1 MGNVTTWDFI
11 VRLLYVLGGLGIFLF
26 GMRVMSEGIQ
36 KVAGEGMR
44 RIMATMT
51 QNRFFGLMTGLLVTC
66 LVQSSSATT
75 VMVVSFVNAQ
85 LLTLIES
92 IGVIM
97 GANLGTTLTGW
108 IIATIGKFSLSK
120 IALPIIGIGL
130 PLVFSSKPKFKHSG
144 EFLVGFGLLFFG
156 LSELKNA
163 VPDVKSLLK
172 SPDPADQEL
181 VLSIQGFI
189 EQLNSYGFGSVLIF
203 LVIGVFL
210 TILVQS
216 SSAAMGITIIVAI
229 NGWID
234 FEIAAAIVMGENI
247 GTTVTAWLASI
258 GANIN
263 AKRAARAHFIFNI
276 AGVCWMLVLF
286 YPFIAMVDYIMPGPI
301 GGHNPEKIT
310 AAEATAH
317 LRESGF
323 KGNPSK
329 DDLNKARKE
338 IVNVNIP
345 EAEAIAH
352 LKESGFDKDP
362 SEDDLKKARKEIV
375 DTNIPLH
382 LSLFHTL
389 FNLTN
394 IALLIGFTPHLG
406 RLVERLV
413 KPTSETEGDPPPG
426 SLAALHYEG
435 SGVLP
440 KTGELN
446 LALVEAEIDRLAAVA
461 RYMFEGF
468 VEIFEHPEEDKG
480 KLIKELIALEDKCD
494 ELAFDITQTLI
505 HCTTESLAG
514 ERALRVTSLLRV
526 TAELE
531 DIGDCC
537 HRLVQLAHRKYRKN
551 RTLPEETKREIKVFS
566 EQIIDF
572 MELYQTHLKDKSVL
586 PELEVAEG
594 IEDRIDASR
603 KMLRKNAV
611 KRMKEAVNVK
621 AEMIYVDILNEME
634 RIGNDSLN
642 IVHALN
648 HVV

>member
-1 MGNVTTWDFI
+1 MSNINTWDFI
-11 VRLLYVLGGLGIFLF
+11 LGLLYVLGGLGIFLF

-36 KVAGEGMR
+36 KVAGDGMR

-85 LLTLIES
+85 LLTLMES

-108 IIATIGKFSLSK
+108 IIATVGKFSLSK

-130 PLVFSSKPKFKHSG
+130 PLVFASKSKIKNLG
-144 EFLVGFGLLFFG
+144 EVLVGFGLLFFG
-156 LSELKNA
+156 LSELKDA
-163 VPDVKSLLK
+163 VPDVKTLLK
-172 SPDPADQEL
+172 STEPADLAL
-181 VLSIQGFI
+181 VQDIQVTV
-189 EQLNSYGFGSVLIF
+189 EQLNSHGYGSVLIF
-203 LVIGVFL
+203 LFIGILL

-216 SSAAMGITIIVAI
+216 SSAAMGITIILAI
-229 NGWID
+229 NGWIN
-234 FEIAAAIVMGENI
+234 FEIAAAIVLGENI
-247 GTTVTAWLASI
+247 GTTVTAWLAAL
-258 GANIN
+258 GASIN
-263 AKRAARAHFIFNI
+263 AKRAARAHFIFNV
-276 AGVCWMLVLF
+276 AGVCWMLALF
-286 YPFIAMVDYIMPGPI
+286 YPSMSLVDNIMPGAI
-301 GGHNPEKIT
+301 KVDNVT
-310 AAEATAH
+310 QAEIDNYKSNQVA
-317 LRESGF
+317 SGQSVELDEG
-323 KGNPSK
+323 KVR
-329 DDLNKARKE
+329 KA
-338 IVNVNIP
+338 
-345 EAEAIAH
+345 
-352 LKESGFDKDP
+352 
-362 SEDDLKKARKEIV
+362 IV

-382 LSLFHTL
+382 LALFHTI

-394 IALLIGFTPHLG
+394 IALLIGFTPQLG
-406 RLVERLV
+406 KLAERLV
-413 KPTSETEGDPPPG
+413 KPEADSEGQPPPG

-435 SGVLP
+435 SGILP

-505 HCTTESLAG
+505 QCTTESLAG

-537 HRLVQLAHRKYRKN
+537 HRLVQLAHRKYRKQ
-551 RTLPEETKREIKVFS
+551 RILPEETKREIKVFS

-586 PELEVAEG
+586 PEMAVAEG

-603 KMLRKNAV
+603 KMLRKSAV
-611 KRMKEAVNVK
+611 KRMKETVNVK
-621 AEMIYVDILNEME
+621 AEMIYIDILNEME
-634 RIGNDSLN
+634 RIGNDALN

>member
-1 MGNVTTWDFI
+1 MANVSTWEFI
-11 VRLLYVLGGLGIFLF
+11 VGFLYILGGLGIFLF

-51 QNRFFGLMTGLLVTC
+51 QNRFFGLATGLLVTC

-85 LLTLIES
+85 LLTLVES

-130 PLVFSSKPKFKHSG
+130 PFVFMSKPKFKHTG

-172 SPDPADQEL
+172 SSDPGDQLL
-181 VLSIQGFI
+181 VQDIQGFI
-189 EQLNSYGFGSVLIF
+189 EQLNSYGFGSVIIF
-203 LVIGVFL
+203 LIIGVFL

-229 NGWID
+229 NGWIN
-234 FEIAAAIVMGENI
+234 FEIAAAIVLGENI
-247 GTTVTAWLASI
+247 GTTVTAWLASL

-276 AGVCWMLVLF
+276 AGVCWMLLLF
-286 YPFIAMVDYIMPGPI
+286 YPFIGMLDQIMPGAI
-301 GGHNPEKIT
+301 YTEDVT
-310 AAEATAH
+310 QVEAIAYLEDNNFAGEPT
-317 LRESGF
+317 ES
-323 KGNPSK
+323 
-329 DDLNKARKE
+329 DLTKARK
-338 IVNVNIP
+338 
-345 EAEAIAH
+345 A
-352 LKESGFDKDP
+352 
-362 SEDDLKKARKEIV
+362 IV
-375 DTNIPLH
+375 DRNIPLH

-389 FNLTN
+389 FNLAN
-394 IALLIGFTPHLG
+394 IALLIGFAPHLS

-413 KPTSETEGDPPPG
+413 KPKSHDGTALKPG
-426 SLAALHYEG
+426 SLASLHYEG

-446 LALVEAEIDRLAAVA
+446 LALVEAEIDRLAAIT

-468 VEIFEHPEEDKG
+468 VEVFESPDADKSD
-480 KLIKELIALEDKCD
+480 LIKELKELEGKCD
-494 ELAFDITQTLI
+494 DLAFEITQTLI
-505 HCTTESLAG
+505 YCTTESLAG

-526 TAELE
+526 TGELE

-551 RTLPEETKREIKVFS
+551 RVLPQETLREIKVFS
-566 EQIIDF
+566 EQILDF
-572 MELYQTHLKDKSVL
+572 MELYQTHLKDGSV
-586 PELEVAEG
+586 PDIQKAEM

-603 KMLRKNAV
+603 KSLRK
-611 KRMKEAVNVK
+611 MQ
-621 AEMIYVDILNEME
+621 LNGC
-634 RIGNDSLN
+634 RIKKT
-642 IVHALN
+642 
-648 HVV
+648 

>member
-1 MGNVTTWDFI
+1 MANVSTWEFI
-11 VRLLYVLGGLGIFLF
+11 VGFLYILGGLGIFLF

-44 RIMATMT
+44 KIMATMT
-51 QNRFFGLMTGLLVTC
+51 QNRFFGLGTGLLITC

-120 IALPIIGIGL
+120 IALPIIGLGL
-130 PLVFSSKPKFKHSG
+130 PLVFMSQPKFKHTG

-172 SPDPADQEL
+172 SSDPGDQL
-181 VLSIQGFI
+181 MVQDIQGFI
-189 EQLNSYGFGSVLIF
+189 EQLNSYGFGSVIIF
-203 LVIGVFL
+203 LIIGVFL

-229 NGWID
+229 NGWIN
-234 FEIAAAIVMGENI
+234 FEIAAAIVLGENI
-247 GTTVTAWLASI
+247 GTTVTAWLASL
-258 GANIN
+258 GASIN

-276 AGVCWMLVLF
+276 AGVCWMLLLF
-286 YPFIAMVDYIMPGPI
+286 YPFIDMLDQIMPGAI
-301 GGHNPEKIT
+301 YMEDVTQMEAIT
-310 AAEATAH
+310 YLSEND
-317 LRESGF
+317 F
-323 KGNPSK
+323 KG
-329 DDLNKARKE
+329 E
-338 IVNVNIP
+338 
-345 EAEAIAH
+345 
-352 LKESGFDKDP
+352 P
-362 SEDDLKKARKEIV
+362 SEDDLAKARKAIV
-375 DTNIPLH
+375 DKNIPLH

-389 FNLTN
+389 FNLAN

-413 KPTSETEGDPPPG
+413 KPKTHDGNAPKPG

-446 LALVEAEIDRLAAVA
+446 LALVEAEINRLAAIT

-468 VEIFEHPEEDKG
+468 VEVFESPDSDKSN
-480 KLIKELIALEDKCD
+480 LIKELKELEEKCD
-494 ELAFDITQTLI
+494 KLTFEITQTLI
-505 HCTTESLAG
+505 YCTTESLAG

-526 TAELE
+526 AGELE

-551 RTLPEETKREIKVFS
+551 RVLPQETLREIKVFS
-566 EQIIDF
+566 EQILDF
-572 MELYQTHLKDKSVL
+572 MELYQTHLKDGSIPDIKKA
-586 PELEVAEG
+586 EL
-594 IEDRIDASR
+594 IENRIDASR
-603 KMLRKNAV
+603 KSLRKNAV
-611 KRMKEAVNVK
+611 KRMQDNENLK
-621 AEMIYVDILNEME
+621 AEMIYIDILNEME
-634 RIGNDSLN
+634 SIGNDALN
-642 IVHALN
+642 VVQALN

>member
-1 MGNVTTWDFI
+1 MANVSTWEFI
-11 VRLLYVLGGLGIFLF
+11 VGFLYILGGLGIFLF

-44 RIMATMT
+44 KIMATMT
-51 QNRFFGLMTGLLVTC
+51 QNRFFGLGTGLLITC

-120 IALPIIGIGL
+120 IALPIIGLGL
-130 PLVFSSKPKFKHSG
+130 PLVFMSQPKFKHTG

-172 SPDPADQEL
+172 SSDPGDQLL
-181 VLSIQGFI
+181 VQDIQGFI
-189 EQLNSYGFGSVLIF
+189 EQLNSYGFGSVIIF
-203 LVIGVFL
+203 LIIGVFL

-229 NGWID
+229 NGWIN
-234 FEIAAAIVMGENI
+234 FEIAAAIVLGENI
-247 GTTVTAWLASI
+247 GTTVTAWLASL

-276 AGVCWMLVLF
+276 AGVCWMLLLF
-286 YPFIAMVDYIMPGPI
+286 YPFIDMLDQIMPGAI
-301 GGHNPEKIT
+301 YMEDVTQTEAIT
-310 AAEATAH
+310 YLSEND
-317 LRESGF
+317 F
-323 KGNPSK
+323 KG
-329 DDLNKARKE
+329 E
-338 IVNVNIP
+338 
-345 EAEAIAH
+345 
-352 LKESGFDKDP
+352 P
-362 SEDDLKKARKEIV
+362 SEDDLAKARKAIV
-375 DTNIPLH
+375 DKNIPLH

-389 FNLTN
+389 FNLAN

-413 KPTSETEGDPPPG
+413 KPKTHDGNAPKPG

-446 LALVEAEIDRLAAVA
+446 LALVEAEINRLAAIT

-468 VEIFEHPEEDKG
+468 VEVFESPDSDKSN
-480 KLIKELIALEDKCD
+480 LIKELKELEEKCD
-494 ELAFDITQTLI
+494 KLTFEITQTLI
-505 HCTTESLAG
+505 YCTTESLAG

-526 TAELE
+526 AGELE

-551 RTLPEETKREIKVFS
+551 RVLPQETLREIKVFS
-566 EQIIDF
+566 EQILDF
-572 MELYQTHLKDKSVL
+572 MELYQTHLKDGSIPDIKKA
-586 PELEVAEG
+586 EL
-594 IEDRIDASR
+594 IENRIDASR
-603 KMLRKNAV
+603 KSLRKNAV
-611 KRMKEAVNVK
+611 KRMQDNENLK
-621 AEMIYVDILNEME
+621 AEMIYIDILNEME
-634 RIGNDSLN
+634 SIGNDALN
-642 IVHALN
+642 VVQALN

>member
-1 MGNVTTWDFI
+1 MANVTTWEFI
-11 VRLLYVLGGLGIFLF
+11 VGLLYVLGGLGIFLF

-36 KVAGEGMR
+36 KVAGDGMR
-44 RIMATMT
+44 RIMASMT
-51 QNRFFGLMTGLLVTC
+51 QNRFFGLATGLLVTC

-85 LLTLIES
+85 LLTLMES

-130 PLVFSSKPKFKHSG
+130 PLVFMSKPKLKHTG

-172 SPDPADQEL
+172 SSDPGDQLL
-181 VLSIQGFI
+181 VQDIQGVI
-189 EQLNSYGFGSVLIF
+189 EYLNSFGFGSVIIF

-229 NGWID
+229 NGWIN
-234 FEIAAAIVMGENI
+234 FEIAAAIVLGENI

-263 AKRAARAHFIFNI
+263 AKRAARAHLIFNL
-276 AGVCWMLVLF
+276 AGVCWMLLLF
-286 YPFIAMVDYIMPGPI
+286 YPFIGLLDSLMPGAI
-301 GGHNPEKIT
+301 YLEDVSRE
-310 AAEATAH
+310 EAVAY
-317 LRESGF
+317 LANSGEVTGDPTEDEISKAK
-323 KGNPSK
+323 KG
-329 DDLNKARKE
+329 
-338 IVNVNIP
+338 
-345 EAEAIAH
+345 
-352 LKESGFDKDP
+352 
-362 SEDDLKKARKEIV
+362 IV
-375 DTNIPLH
+375 DRNIPLH

-394 IALLIGFTPHLG
+394 ICLLIGFTPHLG
-406 RLVERLV
+406 RLVEKIVQPRIKGG
-413 KPTSETEGDPPPG
+413 KPKPG
-426 SLAALHYEG
+426 SLAAIHYEG

-446 LALVEAEIDRLAAVA
+446 LALVEAEINRLAAIN

-468 VEIFEHPEEDKG
+468 VEVFESPTEDKG
-480 KLIKELIALEDKCD
+480 KLIRELNELEDKCD
-494 ELAFDITQTLI
+494 ELAFEITQTLI

-514 ERALRVTSLLRV
+514 ERALRVASLLRV

-537 HRLVQLAHRKYRKN
+537 NRLVQLAHRKYRKN
-551 RTLPEETKREIKVFS
+551 RVLPEETLREIKVFS

-572 MELYQTHLKDKSVL
+572 MELYQTHLG
-586 PELEVAEG
+586 AESKPPDLSEAEA

-603 KMLRKNAV
+603 KNLRKNAV
-611 KRMKEAVNVK
+611 KRMRESENLK

-634 RIGNDSLN
+634 RIGNDALN
-642 IVHALN
+642 VVHALN
-648 HVV
+648 NRV

>member
-1 MGNVTTWDFI
+1 MSNINTWDFI
-11 VRLLYVLGGLGIFLF
+11 LGLLYVLGGLGIFLF

-36 KVAGEGMR
+36 KVAGDGMR
-44 RIMATMT
+44 RIMANMT

-85 LLTLIES
+85 LLTLMES

-108 IIATIGKFSLSK
+108 IIATVGKFSLSK

-130 PLVFSSKPKFKHSG
+130 PLVFASKSKIKNLG
-144 EFLVGFGLLFFG
+144 EVLVGFGLLFFG
-156 LSELKNA
+156 LSELKDA
-163 VPDVKSLLK
+163 VPDVKTLLK
-172 SPDPADQEL
+172 STEPADLAL
-181 VLSIQGFI
+181 VQDIQVTV
-189 EQLNSYGFGSVLIF
+189 EQLNSHGYGSVLIF
-203 LVIGVFL
+203 LFIGILL

-216 SSAAMGITIIVAI
+216 SSAAMGITIILAI
-229 NGWID
+229 NGWIN
-234 FEIAAAIVMGENI
+234 FEIAAAIVLGENI
-247 GTTVTAWLASI
+247 GTTVTAWLAAL
-258 GANIN
+258 GASIN
-263 AKRAARAHFIFNI
+263 AKRAARAHFIFNV
-276 AGVCWMLVLF
+276 AGVCWMLALF
-286 YPFIAMVDYIMPGPI
+286 YPSMSLVDNIMPGAI
-301 GGHNPEKIT
+301 KVDNVT
-310 AAEATAH
+310 QAEIDNYKSNQVA
-317 LRESGF
+317 SGQSVELDEG
-323 KGNPSK
+323 KVR
-329 DDLNKARKE
+329 KA
-338 IVNVNIP
+338 
-345 EAEAIAH
+345 
-352 LKESGFDKDP
+352 
-362 SEDDLKKARKEIV
+362 IV

-382 LSLFHTL
+382 LALFHTI

-394 IALLIGFTPHLG
+394 IALLIGFTPQLG
-406 RLVERLV
+406 KLAERLV
-413 KPTSETEGDPPPG
+413 KPEADSEGQPPPG

-435 SGVLP
+435 SGILP

-505 HCTTESLAG
+505 QCTTESLAG

-537 HRLVQLAHRKYRKN
+537 HRLVQLAHRKYRKQ
-551 RTLPEETKREIKVFS
+551 RILPEETKREIKVFS

-586 PELEVAEG
+586 PEMAVAEG

-603 KMLRKNAV
+603 KMLRKSAV
-611 KRMKEAVNVK
+611 KRMKETVNVK
-621 AEMIYVDILNEME
+621 AEMIYIDILNEME
-634 RIGNDSLN
+634 RIGNDALN

>member
-1 MGNVTTWDFI
+1 MSNINTWEFI
-11 VRLLYVLGGLGIFLF
+11 LGLLYVLGGLGIFLF

-36 KVAGEGMR
+36 KVAGDGMR

-108 IIATIGKFSLSK
+108 IIATVGKFSLSK

-130 PLVFSSKPKFKHSG
+130 PLVFASKSKIKNLG
-144 EFLVGFGLLFFG
+144 EVLVGFGLLFFG
-156 LSELKNA
+156 LSELKDA
-163 VPDVKSLLK
+163 VPDVKTLLK
-172 SPDPADQEL
+172 STEPADLAL
-181 VLSIQGFI
+181 VQDIQVTI
-189 EQLNSYGFGSVLIF
+189 EQLNSYGYGSVLIF
-203 LVIGVFL
+203 LFIGILL

-216 SSAAMGITIIVAI
+216 SSAAMGITIILAI
-229 NGWID
+229 NGWIN
-234 FEIAAAIVMGENI
+234 FEIAAAIVLGENI
-247 GTTVTAWLASI
+247 GTTVTAWLAAL

-263 AKRAARAHFIFNI
+263 AKRAARAHFIFNV
-276 AGVCWMLVLF
+276 AGVCWMLALF
-286 YPFIAMVDYIMPGPI
+286 YPFMTLVDNVMPGAI
-301 GGHNPEKIT
+301 KMEDVTQAEIDKYQSNQVASGQSVDSDEGKI
-310 AAEATAH
+310 
-317 LRESGF
+317 R
-323 KGNPSK
+323 
-329 DDLNKARKE
+329 KA
-338 IVNVNIP
+338 
-345 EAEAIAH
+345 
-352 LKESGFDKDP
+352 
-362 SEDDLKKARKEIV
+362 IV

-382 LSLFHTL
+382 LALFHTI

-394 IALLIGFTPHLG
+394 IALLIGFTPQLG
-406 RLVERLV
+406 KLAERLV
-413 KPTSETEGDPPPG
+413 KPKADTEGQPPPG

-435 SGVLP
+435 SGILP

-505 HCTTESLAG
+505 QCTTESLAG

-537 HRLVQLAHRKYRKN
+537 HRLVQLAHRKYRKQ
-551 RTLPEETKREIKVFS
+551 RILPEETKREIKVFS

-586 PELEVAEG
+586 PEMAVAEG

-603 KMLRKNAV
+603 KMLRKSAV

-634 RIGNDSLN
+634 RIGNDALN

>member
-1 MGNVTTWDFI
+1 MANVSTWEFI
-11 VRLLYVLGGLGIFLF
+11 VGFLYVLGGLGIFLF

-51 QNRFFGLMTGLLVTC
+51 QNRFFGLGTGLLVTC

-85 LLTLIES
+85 LLTLTES

-108 IIATIGKFSLSK
+108 IIASIGKFSLSK

-130 PLVFSSKPKFKHSG
+130 PLVFMSQPKFKHTG

-172 SPDPADQEL
+172 SADPGDQLL
-181 VLSIQGFI
+181 VQDIEGFI
-189 EQLNSYGFGSVLIF
+189 QQLNSYGFGSVIIF
-203 LVIGVFL
+203 LIIGVFL

-229 NGWID
+229 NGWIN
-234 FEIAAAIVMGENI
+234 FEIAAAIVLGENI
-247 GTTVTAWLASI
+247 GTTVTAWLASL

-276 AGVCWMLVLF
+276 AGVCWMLLLF
-286 YPFIAMVDYIMPGPI
+286 YPFIGMLDQIMPGAI
-301 GGHNPEKIT
+301 YVDDVT
-310 AAEATAH
+310 YAEASAYLTDNEFEGDPA
-317 LRESGF
+317 
-323 KGNPSK
+323 
-329 DDLNKARKE
+329 DVDIAKARK
-338 IVNVNIP
+338 
-345 EAEAIAH
+345 A
-352 LKESGFDKDP
+352 
-362 SEDDLKKARKEIV
+362 IV
-375 DTNIPLH
+375 DRNIPLH

-389 FNLTN
+389 FNLAN
-394 IALLIGFTPHLG
+394 IALLIGFAPHLS

-413 KPTSETEGDPPPG
+413 KPKTHDGKAPKPG
-426 SLAALHYEG
+426 SLASLHYEG

-446 LALVEAEIDRLAAVA
+446 LALVEAEIDRLAAIT

-468 VEIFEHPEEDKG
+468 VEVFESPDIDKSD
-480 KLIKELIALEDKCD
+480 LIKELKELENKCD
-494 ELAFDITQTLI
+494 ELAFEITQTLI
-505 HCTTESLAG
+505 YCTTESLAG
-514 ERALRVTSLLRV
+514 ERALRVASLLRV
-526 TAELE
+526 TGELE

-551 RTLPEETKREIKVFS
+551 RVLPQETLREIKVFS
-566 EQIIDF
+566 EQILDF
-572 MELYQTHLKDKSVL
+572 MELYQTHLKDGSIPDIKK
-586 PELEVAEG
+586 AEA

-603 KMLRKNAV
+603 KSLRKNAV
-611 KRMKEAVNVK
+611 KRMQDKENLK

-634 RIGNDSLN
+634 SIGNDALN
-642 IVHALN
+642 VVQALN

>member
-1 MGNVTTWDFI
+1 MANVSTWEFI
-11 VRLLYVLGGLGIFLF
+11 VGFLYILGGLGIFLF

-51 QNRFFGLMTGLLVTC
+51 QNRFFGLATGLLVTC

-85 LLTLIES
+85 LLTLVES

-130 PLVFSSKPKFKHSG
+130 PFVFMSKPKFKHTG

-172 SPDPADQEL
+172 SSDPGDQLL
-181 VLSIQGFI
+181 VQDIQGFI
-189 EQLNSYGFGSVLIF
+189 EQLNSFGFGSVIIF
-203 LVIGVFL
+203 LIIGVFL

-229 NGWID
+229 NGWIN
-234 FEIAAAIVMGENI
+234 FEIAAAIVLGENI
-247 GTTVTAWLASI
+247 GTTVTAWLASL

-276 AGVCWMLVLF
+276 AGVCWMLLLF
-286 YPFIAMVDYIMPGPI
+286 YPFIGMLDQIMPGAI
-301 GGHNPEKIT
+301 YTEDVT
-310 AAEATAH
+310 QVEAIAYLEDNNFAGEPT
-317 LRESGF
+317 ES
-323 KGNPSK
+323 
-329 DDLNKARKE
+329 DLTKARK
-338 IVNVNIP
+338 
-345 EAEAIAH
+345 A
-352 LKESGFDKDP
+352 
-362 SEDDLKKARKEIV
+362 IV
-375 DTNIPLH
+375 DRNIPLH

-389 FNLTN
+389 FNLAN
-394 IALLIGFTPHLG
+394 IALLIGFAPHLS

-413 KPTSETEGDPPPG
+413 KPKSHDGTALKPG
-426 SLAALHYEG
+426 SLASLHYEG

-446 LALVEAEIDRLAAVA
+446 LALVEAEIDRLAAIT

-468 VEIFEHPEEDKG
+468 VEVFESPDADKSD
-480 KLIKELIALEDKCD
+480 LIKELKELEGKCD
-494 ELAFDITQTLI
+494 DLAFEITQTLI
-505 HCTTESLAG
+505 YCTTESLAG

-526 TAELE
+526 TGELE

-551 RTLPEETKREIKVFS
+551 RVLPQETLREIKVFS
-566 EQIIDF
+566 EQILDF
-572 MELYQTHLKDKSVL
+572 MELYQTHLKDGSV
-586 PELEVAEG
+586 PDIQKAEM

-603 KMLRKNAV
+603 KSLRKNAV
-611 KRMKEAVNVK
+611 KRMQDKENLK
-621 AEMIYVDILNEME
+621 AEMIYIDILNEME
-634 RIGNDSLN
+634 SIGNDALN
-642 IVHALN
+642 VVQALN

>member
-1 MGNVTTWDFI
+1 MMAGALLRGLELVGKKLTHFMSNINTWEFI
-11 VRLLYVLGGLGIFLF
+11 LGLLYVFGGLGIFLF

-36 KVAGEGMR
+36 KVAGDGMR

-85 LLTLIES
+85 LLTLMES

-108 IIATIGKFSLSK
+108 IIATVGKFSLSK

-130 PLVFSSKPKFKHSG
+130 PLIFASKPKIKNLG
-144 EFLVGFGLLFFG
+144 EVLVGFGLLFFG

-163 VPDVKSLLK
+163 VPDVKTLLE
-172 SPDPADQEL
+172 STEPADAAL
-181 VLSIQGFI
+181 VQDIQVTI
-189 EQLNSYGFGSVLIF
+189 EQLNSYGYGSVLIF
-203 LVIGVFL
+203 LFIGILL

-216 SSAAMGITIIVAI
+216 SSAAMGITIILAI
-229 NGWID
+229 NGWIN
-234 FEIAAAIVMGENI
+234 FEIAAAIVLGENI
-247 GTTVTAWLASI
+247 GTTVTAWLAAL

-263 AKRAARAHFIFNI
+263 AKRAARAHFIFNV
-276 AGVCWMLVLF
+276 AGVCWMLALF
-286 YPFIAMVDYIMPGPI
+286 YPFMTLVDNVMPGAI
-301 GGHNPEKIT
+301 KMENVTQAEIDNYKSNQVASGQSVDSDEGKI
-310 AAEATAH
+310 
-317 LRESGF
+317 R
-323 KGNPSK
+323 
-329 DDLNKARKE
+329 KA
-338 IVNVNIP
+338 
-345 EAEAIAH
+345 
-352 LKESGFDKDP
+352 
-362 SEDDLKKARKEIV
+362 IV

-382 LSLFHTL
+382 LALFHTI

-394 IALLIGFTPHLG
+394 IALLIGFTPQLG
-406 RLVERLV
+406 KLAERLV
-413 KPTSETEGDPPPG
+413 KPKAGTEGQPPPG

-435 SGVLP
+435 SGILP

-505 HCTTESLAG
+505 QCTTESLAG

-537 HRLVQLAHRKYRKN
+537 HRLVQLAHRKYRKQ
-551 RTLPEETKREIKVFS
+551 RILPEETKREIKVFS

-586 PELEVAEG
+586 PEMAIAEG

-603 KMLRKNAV
+603 KMLRKSAV
-611 KRMKEAVNVK
+611 KRMKETVNVK

-634 RIGNDSLN
+634 RIGNDALN

>member
-1 MGNVTTWDFI
+1 MANVSTWEFI
-11 VRLLYVLGGLGIFLF
+11 VGFLYILGGLGIFLF

-44 RIMATMT
+44 KIMATMT
-51 QNRFFGLMTGLLVTC
+51 QNRFFGLGTGLLITC

-120 IALPIIGIGL
+120 IALPIIGLGL
-130 PLVFSSKPKFKHSG
+130 PLVFMSQPKFKHTG

-172 SPDPADQEL
+172 SSDPGDQLL
-181 VLSIQGFI
+181 VQDIQGFI
-189 EQLNSYGFGSVLIF
+189 EQLNSYGFGSVIIF
-203 LVIGVFL
+203 LIIGVFL

-229 NGWID
+229 NGWIN
-234 FEIAAAIVMGENI
+234 FEIAAAIVLGENI
-247 GTTVTAWLASI
+247 GTTVTAWLASL
-258 GANIN
+258 GASIN

-276 AGVCWMLVLF
+276 AGVCWMLLLF
-286 YPFIAMVDYIMPGPI
+286 YPFIGMLDQIMPGAI
-301 GGHNPEKIT
+301 YMEDVTQMEAIT
-310 AAEATAH
+310 YLSEND
-317 LRESGF
+317 F
-323 KGNPSK
+323 KG
-329 DDLNKARKE
+329 E
-338 IVNVNIP
+338 
-345 EAEAIAH
+345 
-352 LKESGFDKDP
+352 P
-362 SEDDLKKARKEIV
+362 SEDDLAKARKAIV
-375 DTNIPLH
+375 DKNIPLH

-389 FNLTN
+389 FNLAN

-413 KPTSETEGDPPPG
+413 KPKTHDGNAPKPG

-446 LALVEAEIDRLAAVA
+446 LALVEAEINRLAAIT

-468 VEIFEHPEEDKG
+468 VEVFESPDSDKSN
-480 KLIKELIALEDKCD
+480 LIKELKELEEKCD
-494 ELAFDITQTLI
+494 KLTFEITQTLI
-505 HCTTESLAG
+505 YCTTESLAG
-514 ERALRVTSLLRV
+514 ERALRVTSLPRV
-526 TAELE
+526 TGELE

-537 HRLVQLAHRKYRKN
+537 YRLVQLAHRKYRKN
-551 RTLPEETKREIKVFS
+551 RVLPQETLREIKVFS
-566 EQIIDF
+566 EQILDF
-572 MELYQTHLKDKSVL
+572 MELYQTHLKDGSIPDIKKA
-586 PELEVAEG
+586 EL
-594 IEDRIDASR
+594 IENRIDASR
-603 KMLRKNAV
+603 KSLRKNAV
-611 KRMKEAVNVK
+611 KRMQDNENLK
-621 AEMIYVDILNEME
+621 AEMIYIDILNEME
-634 RIGNDSLN
+634 SIGNDALN
-642 IVHALN
+642 VVQALN

>member
-1 MGNVTTWDFI
+1 MANVSTWEFI
-11 VRLLYVLGGLGIFLF
+11 VGFLYILGGLGIFLF

-44 RIMATMT
+44 KIMATMT
-51 QNRFFGLMTGLLVTC
+51 QNRFFGLGTGLLITC

-120 IALPIIGIGL
+120 IALPIIGLGL
-130 PLVFSSKPKFKHSG
+130 PLVFMSQPKFKHTG

-172 SPDPADQEL
+172 SSDPGDQLL
-181 VLSIQGFI
+181 VQDIQGFI
-189 EQLNSYGFGSVLIF
+189 EQLNSYGFGSVIIF
-203 LVIGVFL
+203 LIIGVFL

-229 NGWID
+229 NGWIN
-234 FEIAAAIVMGENI
+234 FEIAAAIVLGENI
-247 GTTVTAWLASI
+247 GTTVTAWLASL
-258 GANIN
+258 GASIN

-276 AGVCWMLVLF
+276 AGVCWMLLLF
-286 YPFIAMVDYIMPGPI
+286 YPFIGMLDQIMPGAI
-301 GGHNPEKIT
+301 YMEDVTQMEAIT
-310 AAEATAH
+310 YLSEND
-317 LRESGF
+317 F
-323 KGNPSK
+323 KG
-329 DDLNKARKE
+329 E
-338 IVNVNIP
+338 
-345 EAEAIAH
+345 
-352 LKESGFDKDP
+352 P
-362 SEDDLKKARKEIV
+362 SEDDLAKARKAIV
-375 DTNIPLH
+375 DKNIPLH

-389 FNLTN
+389 FNLAN

-413 KPTSETEGDPPPG
+413 KPKTHDGNAPKPG

-446 LALVEAEIDRLAAVA
+446 LALVEAEINRLAAIT

-468 VEIFEHPEEDKG
+468 VEVFESPDSDKSN
-480 KLIKELIALEDKCD
+480 LIKELKELEEKCD
-494 ELAFDITQTLI
+494 KLTFEITQTLI
-505 HCTTESLAG
+505 YCTTESLAG

-526 TAELE
+526 AGELE

-551 RTLPEETKREIKVFS
+551 RVLPQETLREIKVFS
-566 EQIIDF
+566 EQILDF
-572 MELYQTHLKDKSVL
+572 MELYQTHLKDGSIPDIKKA
-586 PELEVAEG
+586 EV
-594 IEDRIDASR
+594 IENRIDASR
-603 KMLRKNAV
+603 KSLRKNAV
-611 KRMKEAVNVK
+611 KRMQDNENLK
-621 AEMIYVDILNEME
+621 AEMIYIDILNEME
-634 RIGNDSLN
+634 SIGNDALN
-642 IVHALN
+642 VVQALN

>member
-1 MGNVTTWDFI
+1 LQRSASMMVGVLLRGLELVGRNCTFFMSNINTWEFI
-11 VRLLYVLGGLGIFLF
+11 LGLLYVLGGLGIFLF

-36 KVAGEGMR
+36 KVAGDGMR

-108 IIATIGKFSLSK
+108 IIATVGKFSLSK

-130 PLVFSSKPKFKHSG
+130 PLVFASKSKIKNLG
-144 EFLVGFGLLFFG
+144 EVLVGFGLLFFG
-156 LSELKNA
+156 LSELKDA
-163 VPDVKSLLK
+163 VPDVKTLLK
-172 SPDPADQEL
+172 STEPADLAL
-181 VLSIQGFI
+181 VQDIQVTV
-189 EQLNSYGFGSVLIF
+189 EQLNSYGYGSVLIF
-203 LVIGVFL
+203 LFIGILL

-216 SSAAMGITIIVAI
+216 SSAAMGITIILAI
-229 NGWID
+229 NGWIN
-234 FEIAAAIVMGENI
+234 FEIAAAIVLGENI
-247 GTTVTAWLASI
+247 GTTVTAWLAAL

-263 AKRAARAHFIFNI
+263 AKRAARAHFIFNV
-276 AGVCWMLVLF
+276 AGVCWMLALF
-286 YPFIAMVDYIMPGPI
+286 YPFITLVDNVMPGAI
-301 GGHNPEKIT
+301 KMEDVTQAEIDKYQSNQIASGQSVDSDEGKI
-310 AAEATAH
+310 
-317 LRESGF
+317 R
-323 KGNPSK
+323 
-329 DDLNKARKE
+329 KA
-338 IVNVNIP
+338 
-345 EAEAIAH
+345 
-352 LKESGFDKDP
+352 
-362 SEDDLKKARKEIV
+362 IV

-382 LSLFHTL
+382 LALFHTI

-394 IALLIGFTPHLG
+394 IALLIGFTPQLG
-406 RLVERLV
+406 KLAERLV
-413 KPTSETEGDPPPG
+413 KPKADTEGQPPPG

-435 SGVLP
+435 SGILP

-505 HCTTESLAG
+505 QCTTESLAG

-537 HRLVQLAHRKYRKN
+537 HRLVQLAHRKYRKQ
-551 RTLPEETKREIKVFS
+551 RILPEETKREIKVFS

-586 PELEVAEG
+586 PEMEVAEG

-603 KMLRKNAV
+603 KMLRKSAV

-634 RIGNDSLN
+634 RIGNDALN

-648 HVV
+648 HIV

>member
-1 MGNVTTWDFI
+1 MANVSAWEFI
-11 VRLLYVLGGLGIFLF
+11 VGFLYVLGGLGIFLF

-51 QNRFFGLMTGLLVTC
+51 QNRFFGLATGLLVTC

-85 LLTLIES
+85 LLTLMES

-130 PLVFSSKPKFKHSG
+130 PLVFLSQPKFKHTG

-172 SPDPADQEL
+172 SSDPADQLL
-181 VLSIQGFI
+181 VQDIQGFI

-229 NGWID
+229 NGWIN
-234 FEIAAAIVMGENI
+234 FEIAAAIVLGENI
-247 GTTVTAWLASI
+247 GTTVTAWLASL

-263 AKRAARAHFIFNI
+263 AKRAARAHFIFNM
-276 AGVCWMLVLF
+276 AGVCWMLLLF
-286 YPFIAMVDYIMPGPI
+286 YPFIGVLDQIMPGAI
-301 GGHNPEKIT
+301 YVEDVT
-310 AAEATAH
+310 QAEASAY
-317 LRESGF
+317 LEENEFEGEPSES
-323 KGNPSK
+323 
-329 DDLNKARKE
+329 DLAKARK
-338 IVNVNIP
+338 
-345 EAEAIAH
+345 A
-352 LKESGFDKDP
+352 
-362 SEDDLKKARKEIV
+362 IV
-375 DTNIPLH
+375 DKNIPLH

-394 IALLIGFTPHLG
+394 IALLIGFAPHLA

-413 KPTSETEGDPPPG
+413 QPKTHDGNAPKPG

-446 LALVEAEIDRLAAVA
+446 LALVEGEIDRLAAIT

-468 VEIFEHPEEDKG
+468 VEVFESPDADKSA
-480 KLIKELIALEDKCD
+480 LIKELKELEEKCD
-494 ELAFDITQTLI
+494 EHAFEITQTLI
-505 HCTTESLAG
+505 YCTTESLAG
-514 ERALRVTSLLRV
+514 ERALRVASLLRV
-526 TAELE
+526 TGELE

-551 RTLPEETKREIKVFS
+551 RVLPEETLREIKVFS
-566 EQIIDF
+566 EQILDF
-572 MELYQTHLKDKSVL
+572 MELYQTHLKDGSIPDIAK
-586 PELEVAEG
+586 AQA
-594 IEDRIDASR
+594 IEDRIDSSR
-603 KMLRKNAV
+603 KSLRKNAV
-611 KRMKEAVNVK
+611 KRMEDKENLK

-634 RIGNDSLN
+634 SIGNDALN
-642 IVHALN
+642 VVQALN

>member
-1 MGNVTTWDFI
+1 MANVSTWEFI
-11 VRLLYVLGGLGIFLF
+11 VGFLYILGGLGIFLF

-51 QNRFFGLMTGLLVTC
+51 QNRFFGLATGLLVTC

-85 LLTLIES
+85 LLTLMES

-97 GANLGTTLTGW
+97 GANLVTTLTGW

-130 PLVFSSKPKFKHSG
+130 PLVFMSQPKFKHTG

-172 SPDPADQEL
+172 SSDPGDQLL
-181 VLSIQGFI
+181 VQDIQGFI
-189 EQLNSYGFGSVLIF
+189 EQLNSYGFGSVIIF
-203 LVIGVFL
+203 LIIGVFL

-229 NGWID
+229 NGWIN
-234 FEIAAAIVMGENI
+234 FEIAAAIVLGENI
-247 GTTVTAWLASI
+247 GTTVTAWLASL
-258 GANIN
+258 GGNIN

-276 AGVCWMLVLF
+276 AGVIWMLLLF
-286 YPFIAMVDYIMPGPI
+286 YPFIGMLDQIMPGAI
-301 GGHNPEKIT
+301 YIDDVT
-310 AAEATAH
+310 QAEATAY
-317 LRESGF
+317 L
-323 KGNPSK
+323 
-329 DDLNKARKE
+329 KE
-338 IVNVNIP
+338 IDFEGI
-345 EAEAIAH
+345 
-352 LKESGFDKDP
+352 P
-362 SEDDLKKARKEIV
+362 SEDDFSKAKKAIV
-375 DTNIPLH
+375 DRNIPLH

-394 IALLIGFTPHLG
+394 IALLIGFAPQLG

-413 KPTSETEGDPPPG
+413 KPKTHDGKAPKPG
-426 SLAALHYEG
+426 SLASLHYEG

-446 LALVEAEIDRLAAVA
+446 LALVEAEINRLAAIT

-468 VEIFEHPEEDKG
+468 VEVFESPDSDKSD
-480 KLIKELIALEDKCD
+480 LIKELKELEEKCD
-494 ELAFDITQTLI
+494 ELAFEITQTLI
-505 HCTTESLAG
+505 YCTTESLAG

-526 TAELE
+526 AGELE

-551 RTLPEETKREIKVFS
+551 RVLPQETLREIKVFS
-566 EQIIDF
+566 EQILDF
-572 MELYQTHLKDKSVL
+572 MELYQTHLKDGSIPDIKKA
-586 PELEVAEG
+586 EL
-594 IEDRIDASR
+594 IENRIDASR
-603 KMLRKNAV
+603 KSLRKNAV
-611 KRMKEAVNVK
+611 KRMQDNENLK
-621 AEMIYVDILNEME
+621 AEMIYIDILNEME
-634 RIGNDSLN
+634 SIGND
-642 IVHALN
+642 
-648 HVV
+648 

>member
-1 MGNVTTWDFI
+1 MANVTPWEFI
-11 VRLLYVLGGLGIFLF
+11 VGFLYVLGGLGIFLF

-51 QNRFFGLMTGLLVTC
+51 QNRFFGLATGLLVTC

-85 LLTLIES
+85 LLTLMES

-120 IALPIIGIGL
+120 IALPIIGVGL
-130 PLVFSSKPKFKHSG
+130 PLVFMSQPKFKHTG

-156 LSELKNA
+156 LSELKSA

-172 SPDPADQEL
+172 SADPGDQLL
-181 VLSIQGFI
+181 VQDIQGFI
-189 EQLNSYGFGSVLIF
+189 EQLNSYGFGSVIIF
-203 LVIGVFL
+203 LIIGVFL

-229 NGWID
+229 NGWIN
-234 FEIAAAIVMGENI
+234 FEIAAAIVLGENI
-247 GTTVTAWLASI
+247 GTTVTAWLASL
-258 GANIN
+258 GANLN

-276 AGVCWMLVLF
+276 AGVCWMLLLF
-286 YPFIAMVDYIMPGPI
+286 YPFIGILDQIMPGAI
-301 GGHNPEKIT
+301 YIDDVT
-310 AAEATAH
+310 QAEASAY
-317 LRESGF
+317 LAESNF
-323 KGNPSK
+323 QGNPT
-329 DDLNKARKE
+329 
-338 IVNVNIP
+338 
-345 EAEAIAH
+345 
-352 LKESGFDKDP
+352 
-362 SEDDLKKARKEIV
+362 EDDIAKAKKAIV
-375 DTNIPLH
+375 DKNIPLH

-413 KPTSETEGDPPPG
+413 QPKTHDGKAPKPG
-426 SLAALHYEG
+426 SLASLHYEG

-446 LALVEAEIDRLAAVA
+446 LALVEGEVNRLAAIT

-468 VEIFEHPEEDKG
+468 VEVFESPDADKSD
-480 KLIKELIALEDKCD
+480 LIKELKELENKCD
-494 ELAFDITQTLI
+494 ELAFEVTQTLI
-505 HCTTESLAG
+505 YCTTESLAG
-514 ERALRVTSLLRV
+514 ERALRVASLLRV
-526 TAELE
+526 TGELE

-551 RTLPEETKREIKVFS
+551 RVLPQETLREIKVFS
-566 EQIIDF
+566 EQILDF
-572 MELYQTHLKDKSVL
+572 MELYQAHLKDGSIPDIKK
-586 PELEVAEG
+586 AQA

-603 KMLRKNAV
+603 KSLRKNAV
-611 KRMKEAVNVK
+611 KRMQDKENLK
-621 AEMIYVDILNEME
+621 AEMIYIDILNEME
-634 RIGNDSLN
+634 SIGNDALN
-642 IVHALN
+642 VVQALN

>member
-11 VRLLYVLGGLGIFLF
+11 VRLLYILGGLGIFLF

-85 LLTLIES
+85 LLTLMES

-130 PLVFSSKPKFKHSG
+130 PLVFSSKPKLKHSG

-258 GANIN
+258 GANLN

-276 AGVCWMLVLF
+276 AGVTWMLLLF
-286 YPFIAMVDYIMPGPI
+286 YPFIAMLDQIMPGAI
-301 GGHNPEKIT
+301 Y
-310 AAEATAH
+310 AEDVSRQEAMAYLTDN
-317 LRESGF
+317 EFEGE
-323 KGNPSK
+323 PTE
-329 DDLNKARKE
+329 DDIAKARK
-338 IVNVNIP
+338 
-345 EAEAIAH
+345 
-352 LKESGFDKDP
+352 S
-362 SEDDLKKARKEIV
+362 IV
-375 DTNIPLH
+375 DGNIPLH

-406 RLVERLV
+406 RLVERIV
-413 KPTSETEGDPPPG
+413 QPKTADGKAPKPG
-426 SLAALHYEG
+426 SLASLHYEG

-446 LALVEAEIDRLAAVA
+446 LALVEAEINRLAAIS

-468 VEIFEHPEEDKG
+468 VEVFESPEEDKG
-480 KLIKELIALEDKCD
+480 KLIKELIELEEKCD

-514 ERALRVTSLLRV
+514 ERALRVASLLRV
-526 TAELE
+526 TGELE

-537 HRLVQLAHRKYRKN
+537 YRLVQLAHRKYRKN

-566 EQIIDF
+566 EQILDF
-572 MELYQTHLKDKSVL
+572 MELYQSHLKDGSI
-586 PELEVAEG
+586 PDLEKAEA

-603 KMLRKNAV
+603 KSLRKAAV
-611 KRMKEAVNVK
+611 KRMQDNENLK

-634 RIGNDSLN
+634 SIGNDALN
-642 IVHALN
+642 VVQALN
-648 HVV
+648 HIV

>member
-1 MGNVTTWDFI
+1 
-11 VRLLYVLGGLGIFLF
+11 LF

-108 IIATIGKFSLSK
+108 IIASIGKFSLSK

-130 PLVFSSKPKFKHSG
+130 PLVFSSKPKLKHSG

-189 EQLNSYGFGSVLIF
+189 EQLNSHGFGSVLIF

-258 GANIN
+258 GANLN

-276 AGVCWMLVLF
+276 AGVIWMLLLF
-286 YPFIAMVDYIMPGPI
+286 YPFIGMLDQIMPGAI
-301 GGHNPEKIT
+301 YTEDVTHQ
-310 AAEATAH
+310 EAMAH
-317 LRESGF
+317 LSESGF
-323 KGNPSK
+323 
-329 DDLNKARKE
+329 
-338 IVNVNIP
+338 
-345 EAEAIAH
+345 
-352 LKESGFDKDP
+352 SGDP
-362 SEDDLKKARKEIV
+362 SEDQLAKAKKAIV
-375 DTNIPLH
+375 DKNIPLH

-413 KPTSETEGDPPPG
+413 KPNSETEGDPTPG

-480 KLIKELIALEDKCD
+480 KLIKELLELEEKCD

-551 RTLPEETKREIKVFS
+551 RTLPQETKREIKVFS

>member
-1 MGNVTTWDFI
+1 MANVSTWEFI
-11 VRLLYVLGGLGIFLF
+11 VGFLYILGGLGIFLF

-44 RIMATMT
+44 KIMATMT
-51 QNRFFGLMTGLLVTC
+51 QNRFFGLGTGLLITC

-120 IALPIIGIGL
+120 IALPIIGLGL
-130 PLVFSSKPKFKHSG
+130 PLVFMSQPKFKHTG

-172 SPDPADQEL
+172 SSDPGDQLL
-181 VLSIQGFI
+181 VQDIQGFI
-189 EQLNSYGFGSVLIF
+189 EQLNSYGFGSVIIF
-203 LVIGVFL
+203 LIIGVFL

-229 NGWID
+229 NGWIN
-234 FEIAAAIVMGENI
+234 FEIAAAIVLGENI
-247 GTTVTAWLASI
+247 GTTVTAWLASL
-258 GANIN
+258 GASIN

-276 AGVCWMLVLF
+276 AGVCWMLLLF
-286 YPFIAMVDYIMPGPI
+286 YPFIGMLDQIMPGAI
-301 GGHNPEKIT
+301 YMEDVTQMEAIT
-310 AAEATAH
+310 YLSEND
-317 LRESGF
+317 F
-323 KGNPSK
+323 KG
-329 DDLNKARKE
+329 E
-338 IVNVNIP
+338 
-345 EAEAIAH
+345 
-352 LKESGFDKDP
+352 P
-362 SEDDLKKARKEIV
+362 SEDDLAKARKAIV
-375 DTNIPLH
+375 DKNIPLH

-389 FNLTN
+389 FNLAN

-413 KPTSETEGDPPPG
+413 KPKTHDGNAPKPG

-446 LALVEAEIDRLAAVA
+446 LALVEAEINRLAAIT

-468 VEIFEHPEEDKG
+468 VEVFESPDSDKSN
-480 KLIKELIALEDKCD
+480 LIKELKELEEKCD
-494 ELAFDITQTLI
+494 KLTFEITQTLI
-505 HCTTESLAG
+505 YCTTESLAG

-526 TAELE
+526 AGELE

-551 RTLPEETKREIKVFS
+551 RVLPQETLREIKVFS
-566 EQIIDF
+566 EQILDF
-572 MELYQTHLKDKSVL
+572 MELYQTHLKDGSIPDIKKA
-586 PELEVAEG
+586 EL
-594 IEDRIDASR
+594 IENRIDASR
-603 KMLRKNAV
+603 KSLRKNAV
-611 KRMKEAVNVK
+611 KRMQDNENLK
-621 AEMIYVDILNEME
+621 AEMIYIDILNEME
-634 RIGNDSLN
+634 SIGNDALN
-642 IVHALN
+642 VVQALN

>member
-1 MGNVTTWDFI
+1 M
-11 VRLLYVLGGLGIFLF
+11 
-26 GMRVMSEGIQ
+26 
-36 KVAGEGMR
+36 AGEGMR

-51 QNRFFGLMTGLLVTC
+51 QNRFFGLATGLLVTC

-85 LLTLIES
+85 LLTLMES

-130 PLVFSSKPKFKHSG
+130 PLVFMSKPKFKHTG

-172 SPDPADQEL
+172 SSDPGDQLL
-181 VLSIQGFI
+181 VQDIQGFI
-189 EQLNSYGFGSVLIF
+189 EQLNSYGFGSVIIF
-203 LVIGVFL
+203 LIIGVFL

-229 NGWID
+229 NGWIN
-234 FEIAAAIVMGENI
+234 FEIAAAIVLGENI
-247 GTTVTAWLASI
+247 GTTVTAWLASL

-276 AGVCWMLVLF
+276 AGVCWMLLLF
-286 YPFIAMVDYIMPGPI
+286 YPFIGMLDQIMPGAIYTEDVTQVEVVAYLEDNDFVGEP
-301 GGHNPEKIT
+301 T
-310 AAEATAH
+310 
-317 LRESGF
+317 ES
-323 KGNPSK
+323 
-329 DDLNKARKE
+329 DLAKARK
-338 IVNVNIP
+338 
-345 EAEAIAH
+345 A
-352 LKESGFDKDP
+352 
-362 SEDDLKKARKEIV
+362 IV
-375 DTNIPLH
+375 DKNIPLH

-389 FNLTN
+389 FNLAN
-394 IALLIGFTPHLG
+394 IALLIGFAPHLS

-413 KPTSETEGDPPPG
+413 KPMTHDGTAPKPG
-426 SLAALHYEG
+426 SLASLHYEG

-446 LALVEAEIDRLAAVA
+446 LALVEAEIDRLAAIT

-468 VEIFEHPEEDKG
+468 VEVFESPDADKSD
-480 KLIKELIALEDKCD
+480 LIKELKELEEKCD
-494 ELAFDITQTLI
+494 DLAFEITQTLI
-505 HCTTESLAG
+505 YCTTESLAG

-526 TAELE
+526 TGELE

-551 RTLPEETKREIKVFS
+551 RVLPQETLREIKVFS
-566 EQIIDF
+566 EQILDF
-572 MELYQTHLKDKSVL
+572 MELYQTHLKDGSIPDIEK
-586 PELEVAEG
+586 AEM

-603 KMLRKNAV
+603 KSLRKNAV
-611 KRMKEAVNVK
+611 KRMQDKENLK

-634 RIGNDSLN
+634 SIVNDALN
-642 IVHALN
+642 VVQALN

>member
-1 MGNVTTWDFI
+1 MANVSTWEFI
-11 VRLLYVLGGLGIFLF
+11 VGFLYILGGLGIFLF

-44 RIMATMT
+44 KIMATMT
-51 QNRFFGLMTGLLVTC
+51 QNRFFGLGTGLLITC

-120 IALPIIGIGL
+120 IALPIIGLGL
-130 PLVFSSKPKFKHSG
+130 PLVFMSQPKFKHTG

-172 SPDPADQEL
+172 SSDPGDQLL
-181 VLSIQGFI
+181 VQDIQGFI
-189 EQLNSYGFGSVLIF
+189 EQLNSYGFGSVIIF
-203 LVIGVFL
+203 LIIGVFL

-229 NGWID
+229 NGWIN
-234 FEIAAAIVMGENI
+234 FEIAAAIVLGENI
-247 GTTVTAWLASI
+247 GTTVTAWLASL

-276 AGVCWMLVLF
+276 AGVCWMLLLF
-286 YPFIAMVDYIMPGPI
+286 YPFIDMLDQIMPGAI
-301 GGHNPEKIT
+301 YMEDVTQMEAIT
-310 AAEATAH
+310 YLSEND
-317 LRESGF
+317 F
-323 KGNPSK
+323 KG
-329 DDLNKARKE
+329 E
-338 IVNVNIP
+338 
-345 EAEAIAH
+345 
-352 LKESGFDKDP
+352 P
-362 SEDDLKKARKEIV
+362 SEDDLAKARKAIV
-375 DTNIPLH
+375 DKNIPLH

-389 FNLTN
+389 FNLAN

-413 KPTSETEGDPPPG
+413 KPKTHDGNAPKPG

-446 LALVEAEIDRLAAVA
+446 LALVEAEINRLAAIT

-468 VEIFEHPEEDKG
+468 VEVFESPDSDKSN
-480 KLIKELIALEDKCD
+480 LIKELKELEEKCD
-494 ELAFDITQTLI
+494 KLTFEITQTLI
-505 HCTTESLAG
+505 YCTTESLAG

-526 TAELE
+526 AGELE

-551 RTLPEETKREIKVFS
+551 RVLPQETLREIKVFS
-566 EQIIDF
+566 EQILDF
-572 MELYQTHLKDKSVL
+572 MELYQTHLKDGSIPDIKKA
-586 PELEVAEG
+586 EL
-594 IEDRIDASR
+594 IENRIDASR
-603 KMLRKNAV
+603 KSLRKNAV
-611 KRMKEAVNVK
+611 KRMQDNENLK
-621 AEMIYVDILNEME
+621 AEMIYIDILNEME
-634 RIGNDSLN
+634 SIGNDALN
-642 IVHALN
+642 VVQALN

>member
-1 MGNVTTWDFI
+1 MGNVTTWEFI
-11 VRLLYVLGGLGIFLF
+11 VGFLYVLGGLGIFLF

-44 RIMATMT
+44 KIMATMT
-51 QNRFFGLMTGLLVTC
+51 QNRFFGLGTGLLVTC

-85 LLTLIES
+85 LLTLMES

-130 PLVFSSKPKFKHSG
+130 PLVFMSKPKFKHTG

-172 SPDPADQEL
+172 SSDPADQML
-181 VLSIQGFI
+181 VRDIQGVI

-210 TILVQS
+210 TVLVQS

-229 NGWID
+229 NGWIN
-234 FEIAAAIVMGENI
+234 FEIAAAIVLGENI
-247 GTTVTAWLASI
+247 GTTITAWLASI

-263 AKRAARAHFIFNI
+263 AKRAARAHLIFNL
-276 AGVCWMLVLF
+276 AGVCWMLLLF
-286 YPFIAMVDYIMPGPI
+286 YPFIGMLDNLMPGAI
-301 GGHNPEKIT
+301 YIEDVTKQ
-310 AAEATAH
+310 EAVAYIQ
-317 LRESGF
+317 EVG
-323 KGNPSK
+323 
-329 DDLNKARKE
+329 E
-338 IVNVNIP
+338 I
-345 EAEAIAH
+345 E
-352 LKESGFDKDP
+352 GDP
-362 SEDDLKKARKEIV
+362 TEDDIAKAKKSIV
-375 DTNIPLH
+375 DRNTPLH

-394 IALLIGFTPHLG
+394 ICLLIGFTPHLG
-406 RLVERLV
+406 RFVERIV
-413 KPTSETEGDPPPG
+413 QPKTDDGSAPKPG

-446 LALVEAEIDRLAAVA
+446 LALVEGEINRLAAIS

-468 VEIFEHPEEDKG
+468 VEIFESPNEDKG
-480 KLIKELIALEDKCD
+480 KLIRELNELEEKCD
-494 ELAFDITQTLI
+494 ELAFEITQTLI

-537 HRLVQLAHRKYRKN
+537 NRLVQLAHRKYRKN
-551 RTLPEETKREIKVFS
+551 RVLPEETVREIKVFS
-566 EQIIDF
+566 EQILDF
-572 MELYQTHLKDKSVL
+572 MELYQTHLKDGSI
-586 PELEVAEG
+586 PDLEKAEG

-603 KMLRKNAV
+603 KSLRKNAV
-611 KRMKEAVNVK
+611 KRMQDKENLK

-634 RIGNDSLN
+634 SIGNDALN
-642 IVHALN
+642 VVHALN
-648 HVV
+648 NKV

>member
-1 MGNVTTWDFI
+1 MANVSTWEFI
-11 VRLLYVLGGLGIFLF
+11 VGLLYVLGGLGIFLF

-51 QNRFFGLMTGLLVTC
+51 QNRFFGLATGLLVTC

-85 LLTLIES
+85 LLTLMES

-130 PLVFSSKPKFKHSG
+130 PLVFMSQPKFKHTG

-172 SPDPADQEL
+172 SSDPADQLL
-181 VLSIQGFI
+181 VQDIQGFI

-229 NGWID
+229 NGWIN
-234 FEIAAAIVMGENI
+234 FEIAAAIVLGENI
-247 GTTVTAWLASI
+247 GTTVTAWLASL

-276 AGVCWMLVLF
+276 AGVCWMLLLF
-286 YPFIAMVDYIMPGPI
+286 YPFIGILDQIMPGAI
-301 GGHNPEKIT
+301 YVEDVT
-310 AAEATAH
+310 QAEASAY
-317 LRESGF
+317 LEENKFEGKPSES
-323 KGNPSK
+323 
-329 DDLNKARKE
+329 DLAKARK
-338 IVNVNIP
+338 
-345 EAEAIAH
+345 A
-352 LKESGFDKDP
+352 
-362 SEDDLKKARKEIV
+362 IV
-375 DTNIPLH
+375 DKNIPLH

-394 IALLIGFTPHLG
+394 IALLIGFAPHLG

-413 KPTSETEGDPPPG
+413 QPKTHDGNAPKPG

-446 LALVEAEIDRLAAVA
+446 LALVEAEIDRLAAIT

-468 VEIFEHPEEDKG
+468 VEVFESPDADKSA
-480 KLIKELIALEDKCD
+480 LIKELKELEEKCD
-494 ELAFDITQTLI
+494 EHAFEITQTLI
-505 HCTTESLAG
+505 YCTTESLAG
-514 ERALRVTSLLRV
+514 ERALRVASLLRV
-526 TAELE
+526 TGELE

-551 RTLPEETKREIKVFS
+551 RILPEETLREIKAFS
-566 EQIIDF
+566 EQILDF
-572 MELYQTHLKDKSVL
+572 MELYQTHLKDGSIPDIEK
-586 PELEVAEG
+586 AQA

-603 KMLRKNAV
+603 KSLRKNAV
-611 KRMKEAVNVK
+611 KRMEDKENLK

-634 RIGNDSLN
+634 SIGNDALN
-642 IVHALN
+642 VVQALN

>member
-1 MGNVTTWDFI
+1 MANVSTWEFI
-11 VRLLYVLGGLGIFLF
+11 VGFLYILGGLGIFLF

-44 RIMATMT
+44 KIMATMT
-51 QNRFFGLMTGLLVTC
+51 QNRFFGLGTGLLITC

-120 IALPIIGIGL
+120 IALPIIGLGL
-130 PLVFSSKPKFKHSG
+130 PLVFMSQPKFKHTG

-172 SPDPADQEL
+172 SSDPGDQLL
-181 VLSIQGFI
+181 VQDIQGFI
-189 EQLNSYGFGSVLIF
+189 EQLNSYGFGSVIIF
-203 LVIGVFL
+203 LIIGVFL

-229 NGWID
+229 NGWIN
-234 FEIAAAIVMGENI
+234 FEIAAAIVLGENI
-247 GTTVTAWLASI
+247 GTTVTAWLASL

-276 AGVCWMLVLF
+276 AGVCWMLLLF
-286 YPFIAMVDYIMPGPI
+286 YPFIGMLDQIMPGAI
-301 GGHNPEKIT
+301 YMEDVTQMEAIT
-310 AAEATAH
+310 YLSEND
-317 LRESGF
+317 F
-323 KGNPSK
+323 KG
-329 DDLNKARKE
+329 E
-338 IVNVNIP
+338 
-345 EAEAIAH
+345 
-352 LKESGFDKDP
+352 P
-362 SEDDLKKARKEIV
+362 SEDDLAKARKAIV
-375 DTNIPLH
+375 DKNIPLH

-389 FNLTN
+389 FNLAN

-413 KPTSETEGDPPPG
+413 KPKTHDGNAPKPG
-426 SLAALHYEG
+426 SLEALHYEG

-446 LALVEAEIDRLAAVA
+446 LALVEAEINRLAAIT

-468 VEIFEHPEEDKG
+468 VEVFESPDSDKSN
-480 KLIKELIALEDKCD
+480 LIKELKELEEKCD
-494 ELAFDITQTLI
+494 KLTFEITQTLI
-505 HCTTESLAG
+505 YCTTESLAG

-526 TAELE
+526 TGELE

-537 HRLVQLAHRKYRKN
+537 YRLVQLAHRKYRKN
-551 RTLPEETKREIKVFS
+551 RVLPQETLREIKVFS
-566 EQIIDF
+566 EQILDF
-572 MELYQTHLKDKSVL
+572 MELYQTHLKDGSIPDIKKA
-586 PELEVAEG
+586 EV
-594 IEDRIDASR
+594 IENRIDASR
-603 KMLRKNAV
+603 KSLRKNAV
-611 KRMKEAVNVK
+611 KRMQDNENLK
-621 AEMIYVDILNEME
+621 AEMIYIDILNEME
-634 RIGNDSLN
+634 SIGNDALN
-642 IVHALN
+642 VVQALN

>member
-1 MGNVTTWDFI
+1 MANVTPWEFI
-11 VRLLYVLGGLGIFLF
+11 VGFLYVLGGLGIFLF

-51 QNRFFGLMTGLLVTC
+51 QNRFFGLATGLLVTC

-85 LLTLIES
+85 LLTLMES

-130 PLVFSSKPKFKHSG
+130 PLVFMSQPKFKHTG

-172 SPDPADQEL
+172 SADPGDQLL
-181 VLSIQGFI
+181 VQDIQGFI
-189 EQLNSYGFGSVLIF
+189 EQLNSYGFGSVIIF
-203 LVIGVFL
+203 LIIGVFL

-229 NGWID
+229 NGWIN
-234 FEIAAAIVMGENI
+234 FEIAAAIVLGENI
-247 GTTVTAWLASI
+247 GTTVTAWLASL
-258 GANIN
+258 GANLN

-276 AGVCWMLVLF
+276 AGVCWMLLLF
-286 YPFIAMVDYIMPGPI
+286 YPFIGMLDQIMPGAI
-301 GGHNPEKIT
+301 YIDDVT
-310 AAEATAH
+310 QAEASAY
-317 LRESGF
+317 LAENNF
-323 KGNPSK
+323 QGN
-329 DDLNKARKE
+329 L
-338 IVNVNIP
+338 
-345 EAEAIAH
+345 
-352 LKESGFDKDP
+352 
-362 SEDDLKKARKEIV
+362 SEDDIAKAKKAIV
-375 DTNIPLH
+375 DKNIPLH

-413 KPTSETEGDPPPG
+413 QPKTHDGKAPKPG
-426 SLAALHYEG
+426 SLASLHYEG

-446 LALVEAEIDRLAAVA
+446 LALVEGEVNRLAAIT

-468 VEIFEHPEEDKG
+468 VEVFESPDADKSD
-480 KLIKELIALEDKCD
+480 LIKELKELENKCD
-494 ELAFDITQTLI
+494 ELAFEVTQTLI
-505 HCTTESLAG
+505 YCTTESLAG
-514 ERALRVTSLLRV
+514 ERALRVASLLRV
-526 TAELE
+526 TGELE

-551 RTLPEETKREIKVFS
+551 RVLPQETLREIKVFS
-566 EQIIDF
+566 EQILDF
-572 MELYQTHLKDKSVL
+572 MELYQAHLKDGSIPDIKK
-586 PELEVAEG
+586 AET

-603 KMLRKNAV
+603 KSLRKNAV
-611 KRMKEAVNVK
+611 KRMQDKENLK
-621 AEMIYVDILNEME
+621 AEMIYIDILNEME
-634 RIGNDSLN
+634 SIGNDALN
-642 IVHALN
+642 VVQALN

>member
-1 MGNVTTWDFI
+1 MANVSTWEFI
-11 VRLLYVLGGLGIFLF
+11 VGLLYVLGGLGIFLF

-51 QNRFFGLMTGLLVTC
+51 QNRFFGLATGLLVTC

-85 LLTLIES
+85 LLTLMES

-130 PLVFSSKPKFKHSG
+130 PLVFMSQPKFKHTG

-172 SPDPADQEL
+172 SSDPADQLL
-181 VLSIQGFI
+181 VQDIQGFI

-229 NGWID
+229 NGWIN
-234 FEIAAAIVMGENI
+234 FEIAAAIVLGENI
-247 GTTVTAWLASI
+247 GTTVTAWLASL

-276 AGVCWMLVLF
+276 AGVCWMLLLF
-286 YPFIAMVDYIMPGPI
+286 YPFIGILDQIMPGAI
-301 GGHNPEKIT
+301 YVEDVT
-310 AAEATAH
+310 QAEASAY
-317 LRESGF
+317 LEENKFEGEPSES
-323 KGNPSK
+323 
-329 DDLNKARKE
+329 DLAKARK
-338 IVNVNIP
+338 
-345 EAEAIAH
+345 A
-352 LKESGFDKDP
+352 
-362 SEDDLKKARKEIV
+362 IV
-375 DTNIPLH
+375 DKNIPLH

-394 IALLIGFTPHLG
+394 IALLIGFAPHLG

-413 KPTSETEGDPPPG
+413 QPKTHDGNAPKPG

-446 LALVEAEIDRLAAVA
+446 LALVEAEIDRLAAIT
-461 RYMFEGF
+461 RYMLEGCVEVFES
-468 VEIFEHPEEDKG
+468 PAADKSA
-480 KLIKELIALEDKCD
+480 LIKELKELEEKCD
-494 ELAFDITQTLI
+494 EHAFEITQTLI
-505 HCTTESLAG
+505 YCTTESLAG
-514 ERALRVTSLLRV
+514 ERALRVASLLRV
-526 TAELE
+526 TGELE

-551 RTLPEETKREIKVFS
+551 RILPEETLREIKAFS
-566 EQIIDF
+566 EQILDF
-572 MELYQTHLKDKSVL
+572 MELYQTHLKDGSIPDIEK
-586 PELEVAEG
+586 AQA

-603 KMLRKNAV
+603 KSLRKNAV
-611 KRMKEAVNVK
+611 KRMEDKENLK

-634 RIGNDSLN
+634 SIGNDALN
-642 IVHALN
+642 VVQALN